1 MAAPGTVASVMA
13 SKTKTKKKH
22 FVAQKVKLFRASDP
36 LLSVLMW
43 GVNHSVSGGTG
54 GRRCRGARGRRELL
68 RPLPGGGAE
77 MHCGSLPPSPP
88 HQKLRS
94 DDGGRNASR
103 SELPRPPAAGSGG
116 AVRGSAPRSLPAR
129 ARRSVTWP
137 RAAVRIGAAGSGGSR
152 SPSAAGGRGAQL
164 VRCARPAAEPPSPD
178 ASSRRSVPELYG

>member
-54 GRRCRGARGRRELL
+54 GRRCPRAAGAAPAPPGRRCGNAL
-68 RPLPGGGAE
+68 RFPPPLP
-77 MHCGSLPPSPP
+77 PP